1 MRRWPRDL
9 EAVSAQRID
18 KWLWFARVVKSRSL
32 AARLVEGGH
41 VRINGV
47 RSDNAAKALRPGDV
61 LTVALERHVRVLAR
75 RRRRR
80 EARTVHRGVASFR
93 GPRRDRAAT
102 LRRERPP

>member
-1 MRRWPRDL
+1 MRCWPRDL

-61 LTVALERHVRVLAR
+61 LTVALERHVRVLRVVADGER
-75 RRRRR
+75 RGPFT
-80 EARTVHRGVASFR
+80 EASRLFEDLAGPGGDVAS
-93 GPRRDRAAT
+93 GAT
-102 LRRERPP
+102 R